1 MAVGPCPPV
10 AEGQGGGR
18 SPVWGARQVLRAL
31 RGESFY
37 HQGVCRGS
45 QSACILPP
53 PHPLCLA
60 RGPLTC
66 APGLGACVLRA
77 PSSSPPSPTSEL
89 GSGPLS
95 LPTLQTRAWTG
106 AFSPP
111 TCLML
116 TQLRPLPPPSSCWEG
131 GPGTWEPSSWA
142 LWPWAAVPPV
152 LQVRPQGPGPLGPPS
167 TSSLQVPATSSFLST
182 EHLVISIAL
191 TPRFAQVG
199 VDRPGCW
206 SL

>member
-1 MAVGPCPPV
+1 MSPCGRG
-10 AEGQGGGR
+10 AGWGTFSCLGGQTGSKG
-18 SPVWGARQVLRAL
+18 VE
-31 RGESFY
+31 RGEL
-37 HQGVCRGS
+37 
-45 QSACILPP
+45 LPPGGCAGAANQHSSCP

-116 TQLRPLPPPSSCWEG
+116 TQLSPLPPPSSCWEG

-182 EHLVISIAL
+182 EHLVISIVL